1 MIMQKYAM
9 DCFFA
14 KIVKRWVAVEAGP
27 VSIRS
32 VKLFEQRPGDESV
45 TLPITHDLQRYFM
58 GEKIDFSSYDVDLSG
73 FTPFQQEVLTASRSV
88 HWGNC
93 ITYSQLASMVG
104 RPKAARAVGNALGLN
119 RVPVIIPCHRIVS
132 KNGPGGYSL
141 GVGLKLEL
149 LRLESIEF

>member
-1 MIMQKYAM
+1 MEKYIT

-14 KIVKRWVAVEAGP
+14 NKVKRWVAVEAGP
-27 VSIRS
+27 VSVRS
-32 VKLFEQRPGDESV
+32 VKLSEQRSGNESI
-45 TLPITHDLQRYFM
+45 TLPVTCDLQRYFM
-58 GEKIDFSSYDVDLSG
+58 GENVDFSSYDVDLSC
-73 FTPFQQEVLTASRSV
+73 FTPFQQEVLTATRSV
-88 HWGNC
+88 PWGTC

-104 RPKAARAVGNALGLN
+104 RPKAVRAVGNALGSN

-132 KNGPGGYSL
+132 KHGPGGYSL